1 MKRYIIYI
9 LLVFIAGCT
18 SEPSSKVNAADAI
31 DVIKKTESFFP
42 GTSTAEAITGLLN
55 MMKNKGTAVD
65 VIGWSQEYKSGGT
78 HNVFFKVKL
87 NDELSVFQW
96 QIKPDGLV
104 VPANTLAL
112 NVTKAN
118 ASK

>member
-1 MKRYIIYI
+1 MKRYIVYI
-9 LLVFIAGCT
+9 LLIFVMGCS
-18 SEPSSKVNAADAI
+18 SEPSGKVNAADAI
-31 DVIKKTESFFP
+31 DVIKKTESSFP

-55 MMKNKGTAVD
+55 MMKNKGAAVD

-78 HNVFFKVKL
+78 HDVFFKVKL
-87 NDELSVFQW
+87 NGELSVFQW

-104 VPANTLAL
+104 IPTNTLAL
-112 NVTKAN
+112 NVTKAI